1 MIDEIKN
8 IAKKL
13 LKNGDIGLFIGYG
26 RNSLGDVTPVFIQKE
41 DDVEKMVWDSDCFY
55 NLATYLTDR
64 DITRLQEGSIGILL
78 KGCDQ
83 KSLKVLISESQ
94 VRRERIK
101 IIGVTCD
108 GMKNPDGFFLSKCE
122 TCDVHNPDPALCDAV
137 IGGKSTKREKRDDFA
152 DIDAVDALGSAARR
166 ELWNGYFKRCIRCY
180 ACRNVCPLCYC
191 RECVLDQYNPQWV
204 SPSPSAENNMF
215 FHIIRAYHLTGRCI
229 DCGECERACPVGI
242 PLRTINRKMIKVVR
256 ESFDFE
262 AGKDPEKKS
271 PLTWFRQEDPEDF
284 QS

>member
-1 MIDEIKN
+1 MIEEIKN
-8 IAKKL
+8 IAGKL

-26 RNSLGDVTPVFIQKE
+26 RNSLGDVIPVFIQKE
-41 DDVEKMVWDSDCFY
+41 KDVKTLVWGSDCFY
-55 NLATYLTDR
+55 NLTTYLTDR

-83 KSLKVLISESQ
+83 KALKVLISESQ

-108 GMKNPDGFFLSKCE
+108 GMKNPDGSILSKCE
-122 TCDVHNPDPALCDAV
+122 TCDVHDPDPALCDAV
-137 IGGKSTKREKRDDFA
+137 IGGKSTKKEAKDDFA
-152 DIDAVDALGSAARR
+152 DVAAVDALDSSARR
-166 ELWNGYFKRCIRCY
+166 EHWNRYFKRCIRCY

-191 RECVLDQYNPQWV
+191 KECVLDEHNPQWV
-204 SPSPSAENNMF
+204 SPSPSADNNMF

-229 DCGECERACPVGI
+229 DCGECERVCPVGI
-242 PLRTINRKMIKVVR
+242 PLRRINRKMIQAVR
-256 ESFDFE
+256 ESFNFE
-262 AGKDPEKKS
+262 AGKDQKTKS

-284 QS
+284 F